1 MLDQLLSLLGAN
13 SKITVGVSVSP
24 GVGLEMIEINQKT
37 KSIEKYS
44 CKPLEYDYS
53 KREIANYDIFRES
66 LLDLFNELKIDKKS
80 NIVVTLPSVCYGLIS
95 LPILLNDDGVTGAI
109 VSEVEQSS
117 YIFKKQEPVI
127 SWQDAPNVSQG
138 SDGEN
143 RTIIYGA
150 IQQTALDEINAACVE
165 IGCKLIAIESS
176 PNSLLK
182 TLDFDGL
189 AVEQMQPNM
198 TWNLMIINQNSY
210 SILTMSGKNVTEFRE
225 EPLALRSFVGDEI
238 YEAII
243 TSVKITLQTT
253 NTNYLY
259 IVSETDMVSAEV
271 LSMKIPYDGSIKFL
285 ESNKYVQNPL
295 MPASYNILPNL
306 LLKITPEV
314 IGSGLYRLS
323 DYPVKFNL
331 LGKDAEDVS
340 AEQEEAP
347 KIHWGNMEIELTT
360 ATVQKAALIIGL
372 ILFIPMGLIFY
383 GLNTFITKKQAEL
396 DNLNSDIEIAK
407 SQLDNFAKEDR
418 IETFDEKME
427 VNTVVAHNRT
437 KLIYYTALGSSL
449 PAQTWLLYLK
459 ISGDRKIDIIG
470 RSTNVEHVYD
480 FYKGMK
486 MSVIDSDL
494 RLNRLE
500 LSADTVGNIVIEDPN
515 KITPKFYEFE
525 ITNMSDSDLTT
536 TGGGTQNN
544 QEGQEGQEGQ
554 DAVKGRRGFLFEDF
568 LNIPKL
574 PDNNNPN
581 ASPGQGLP
589 TGVPQQN
596 QGQAG
601 EPPKN
606 LPANLESIEK
616 F

>member
-66 LLDLFNELKIDKKS
+66 LLDLFNELRIDKRS

-95 LPILLNDDGVTGAI
+95 LPLLLNDEGVTGAI

-127 SWQDAPNVSQG
+127 SWQDAPIASQ
-138 SDGEN
+138 SSEGEN
-143 RTIIYGA
+143 RTVIYGA
-150 IQQTALDEINAACVE
+150 IQQSALDEINAACVE

-210 SILTMSGKNVTEFRE
+210 SILTMSGKNITEFRE

-295 MPASYNILPNL
+295 MSASYNILPNL

-314 IGSGLYRLS
+314 IGAGLYRLS
-323 DYPVKFNL
+323 DYPIKFNL
-331 LGKDAEDVS
+331 LGKDAEDIS
-340 AEQEEAP
+340 AEQEVAP
-347 KIHWGNMEIELTT
+347 KIHIGNMEIELTT
-360 ATVQKAALIIGL
+360 AFVQKAALIIGL
-372 ILFIPMGLIFY
+372 ILFIPMGLILY
-383 GLNTFITKKQAEL
+383 GLNTFISKKQAEL
-396 DNLNSDIEIAK
+396 DNVNADIEIAK
-407 SQLDNFAKEDR
+407 AQLDKFDKEDR
-418 IETFDEKME
+418 VETFDEKME
-427 VNTVVAHNRT
+427 VNTVVANNRT
-437 KLIYYTALGSSL
+437 KLIYYTALGSSI

-459 ISGDRKIDIIG
+459 INGDRKIDIIG

-494 RLNRLE
+494 RLSRLE
-500 LSADTVGNIVIEDPN
+500 LSADTAGNIVIDDPN
-515 KITPKFYEFE
+515 KIVPKFYEFE
-525 ITNMSDSDLTT
+525 LTNMSDSDLQS
-536 TGGGTQNN
+536 TGGGSQN
-544 QEGQEGQEGQ
+544 QDGQEGEQGQ
-554 DAVKGRRGFLFEDF
+554 VQGRRGFLFKDF
-568 LNIPKL
+568 LNIPQL
-574 PDNNNPN
+574 PNNDNPN
-581 ASPGQGLP
+581 ASSGQGLP
-589 TGVPQQN
+589 TGEPQQN

>member
-53 KREIANYDIFRES
+53 KREIVNYDLFRET
-66 LLDLFNELKIDKKS
+66 LLELFGELKIDRRS

-95 LPILLNDDGVTGAI
+95 LPILLNDEGVTGAI
-109 VSEVEQSS
+109 INEVEQSS
-117 YIFKKQEPVI
+117 YIFKKQDPVI
-127 SWQDAPNVSQG
+127 SWQDAHLANQSAE
-138 SDGEN
+138 GEN
-143 RTIIYGA
+143 RTVIYGA
-150 IQQTALDEINAACVE
+150 IQQSALDEINAACVE
-165 IGCKLIAIESS
+165 IGCKLVAIESS
-176 PNSLLK
+176 QNSLLK

-210 SILTMSGKNVTEFRE
+210 SILTMSGKNITEFRE

-295 MPASYNILPNL
+295 MSASYNILPNL

-323 DYPVKFNL
+323 DYPIKFNL

-360 ATVQKAALIIGL
+360 ATVQKAALILGL
-372 ILFIPMGLIFY
+372 ILFIPMGLILY
-383 GLNTFITKKQAEL
+383 GLNVFIGKKQAEL
-396 DNLNSDIEIAK
+396 DTVNADIEVAK
-407 SQLDNFAKEDR
+407 GQLDQFAKEDR

-437 KLIYYTALGSSL
+437 KLIYYTALGSTL
-449 PAQTWLLYLK
+449 PEQTWLLYLK
-459 ISGDRKIDIIG
+459 INGDRKIDMIG

-500 LSADTVGNIVIEDPN
+500 LSADTEGNVVIDDPN
-515 KITPKFYEFE
+515 KIEPKFYEFE
-525 ITNMSDSDLTT
+525 ITNMSENDLAAA
-536 TGGGTQNN
+536 GSNQN
-544 QEGQEGQEGQ
+544 QQGQEGQEGEQ
-554 DAVKGRRGFLFEDF
+554 QQGRRGFLFKDF
-568 LNIPKL
+568 LNIPQL
-574 PDNNNPN
+574 PNNDNPN
-581 ASPGQGLP
+581 A
-589 TGVPQQN
+589 TGMNGMGNPPEQN